1 MFEICICDDDIKI
14 TEEIEKIILT
24 CAKDMSIPCRIKIYH
39 SAEALLFDFSSKIS
53 YQLYFLDIFMP
64 GTNGMELAKEIRSFD
79 STADLIFLTSSR
91 EYAVESYEV
100 RASNYL
106 LKPLKAEKI
115 LSALRD
121 FFSRKKIVIE
131 KQLQIKDKGIMKMI
145 PYDSICFF
153 ESRRNKLIIFL
164 NTNEQLE
171 TYCTMS
177 EMESILKDEL
187 SFIRV
192 HRSFLINMH
201 YIREF
206 SSSTV
211 KLQPDYYVPISK
223 NYFNTTKDAYFSFT
237 QKLFQS

>member
-14 TEEIEKIILT
+14 TEELEKIILT
-24 CAKDMSIPCRIKIYH
+24 YAKDMSIPCQIKIYH
-39 SAEALLFDFSSKIS
+39 SAEALLFDFSSKIRF
-53 YQLYFLDIFMP
+53 QLYFLDIFMP

-79 STADLIFLTSSR
+79 STTDLIFLTSST

-100 RASNYL
+100 KATNYL
-106 LKPLKAEKI
+106 LKPLNVEKI

-121 FFSRKKIVIE
+121 IFRTKKIVIE
-131 KQLQIKDKGIMKMI
+131 KQLQIKHKGILKMI

-177 EMESILKDEL
+177 EMETVLKDEL

-206 SSSTV
+206 SSSAV
-211 KLQPDYYVPISK
+211 KLLPDYYVPISK
-223 NYFNTTKDAYFSFT
+223 NYHSSTKDAYFCFT
-237 QKLFQS
+237 QNLFYS